1 MTETVDVQAVTI
13 GVGTVIA
20 ILALAYGTLISE
32 TLLGIETTTIAA
44 VAFAATF
51 AAVAV
56 LHGAYG
62 RSDMALA
69 HGGAG
74 VGWLLVLLA
83 SSPAGTVVGLLVL
96 AGCGA
101 YIAVV
106 TIRARNEGTAA
117 PNPRD

>member
-1 MTETVDVQAVTI
+1 MTDTVDVQAVTI
-13 GVGTVIA
+13 GVGTVVA

-32 TLLGIETTTIAA
+32 TLLGVATMTIAA

-69 HGGAG
+69 HGGAA
-74 VGWLLVLLA
+74 VGWLLVVFA
-83 SSPAGTVVGLLVL
+83 SRALGVVAGLLVL
-96 AGCGA
+96 AACGS

-106 TIRARNEGTAA
+106 TIRARNEQSGDVSGT
-117 PNPRD
+117 